1 MYVNDKM
8 TKDVV
13 VVDPYQTISE
23 VLDLMNNHKIHRVP
37 VIDGEKLVGLI
48 TEGVVLKNT
57 PSNASTLSMH
67 EMNYLLS
74 KTKIKDIMIKSV
86 ITISPDALLEEAAD
100 CMEKNDIGCLPVV
113 DESKHLLG
121 ILTTNDIL
129 KSFAQLSG
137 FYQPGTRVVVEFEED
152 GPGLLSKL
160 TKVFHEAGINLTH
173 LTAQKNGTTQ
183 IVIRC
188 DETDKECVRDLLT
201 KNGFNV
207 VSLL

>member
-1 MYVNDKM
+1 MYVVDKM

-23 VLDLMNNHKIHRVP
+23 VLDLMNTHRIHRVP
-37 VIDGEKLVGLI
+37 VMDGDKLVGLI

-74 KTKIKDIMIKSV
+74 KTKIKDIMIKNV
-86 ITISPDALLEEAAD
+86 ITVSPEALLEEAAD
-100 CMEKNDIGCLPVV
+100 CMETNDIGCLPVV
-113 DESKHLLG
+113 DDESHLLG

-129 KSFAQLSG
+129 KAFAQLSG
-137 FYQPGTRVVVEFEED
+137 YYQPGTRVVVEFD
-152 GPGLLSKL
+152 QDQPGLLSQL
-160 TKVFHEAGINLTH
+160 TKVFHEAKINLTH